1 MIRKY
6 IVACMMSLVVAGAGN
21 ALVPQTAGAV
31 TSPITDACKVDSTS
45 PLCNDKGDKL
55 FGPDSIW
62 TKIVN
67 TLIYVT
73 GAIAVIMMVIGGMR
87 FTLSGG
93 DASGTKSARE
103 TIIYAAVGLVV
114 AMMSYAIVNFVL
126 SRI

>member
-1 MIRKY
+1 MIRRY
-6 IVACMMSLVVAGAGN
+6 IVAFVMGLVVAGAGS
-21 ALVPQTAGAV
+21 ALVPHTAGAV
-31 TSPITDACKVDSTS
+31 ASPITDACKVDSTS
-45 PLCNDKGDKL
+45 PLCSDQSDKL